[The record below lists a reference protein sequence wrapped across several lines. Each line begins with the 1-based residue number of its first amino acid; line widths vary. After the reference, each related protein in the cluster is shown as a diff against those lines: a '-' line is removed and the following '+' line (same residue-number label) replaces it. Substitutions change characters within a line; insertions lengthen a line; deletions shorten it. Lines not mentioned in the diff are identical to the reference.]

1 MVRKLESGLKSK
13 EKELASAEKE
23 MTVQIG
29 DAQSKESHAKEELK
43 KLQTAMM
50 TIKKA
55 MGAMNEMKM
64 LVPDVGPIPE

>member
-1 MVRKLESGLKSK
+1 
-13 EKELASAEKE
+13 